1 VGLRAVLSPPNPPLF
16 CHPSV
21 LTMENLKERDHR
33 GDLGVDGEIL
43 EWILTNRLG
52 VHGLDSSVL
61 G

>member
-1 VGLRAVLSPPNPPLF
+1 
-16 CHPSV
+16 
-21 LTMENLKERDHR
+21 MENLKERDHR